1 MPWAETGRWW
11 VWEWLFSRYCWYRHF
26 CGGHWEQWWNE
37 ATCSEMW
44 FQMDRCS
51 LLSEQYRPP
60 CCKDLFGC
68 EDHE

>member
-11 VWEWLFSRYCWYRHF
+11 VWEWLFSRYRWYRRL
-26 CGGHWEQWWNE
+26 CGGHWEKWRNE
-37 ATCSEMW
+37 ATRSEMW

-51 LLSEQYRPP
+51 LPDRYRPP
-60 CCKDLFGC
+60 CCRGLFAC